1 MNILLKRIVEQQG
14 SEQLYDLG
22 RDFANFKRTM
32 DGTSEQVKQKFE
44 QAIGTKLNGKRVRA
58 RASRGYKQ
66 YVKDYEFDVSKV
78 SLDDYYDN
86 YVVVA
91 YDNSTP
97 KPKEYFLK
105 PGFKIQVI
113 GVATGQPSPQKGNKP
128 GDKQPQ
134 SAPAPVQ
141 PKEDPNAAQ
150 HQQMAQAPAGGTPGE
165 LAVKENDGTD
175 HYDAYSIDSIIQ
187 DIKPWMP
194 DLLLKPET
202 ALRDFVKG
210 LGWMKNLG
218 HGKSVAMY
226 DLKIPVNA
234 LKIRLDKNILT
245 AILAKMSRAGSIS
258 TRFDIANM
266 TPNENNDEWQVR
278 LKKTMTDTSA

>member
-1 MNILLKRIVEQQG
+1 MISLRRIVEQQG
-14 SEQLYDLG
+14 SEQFYDLG
-22 RDFANFKRTM
+22 RDFANFKRAM
-32 DGTSEQVKQKFE
+32 DGTSEQIKQKFE
-44 QAIGTKLNGKRVRA
+44 QAIGAKLNGKRVRA

-86 YVVVA
+86 YVAVA

-105 PGFKIQVI
+105 PGFKIQVL
-113 GVATGQPSPQKGNKP
+113 GAATGQPSPQKGDKP
-128 GDKQPQ
+128 GDEQPQ
-134 SAPAPVQ
+134 SAPTPVQ

-150 HQQMAQAPAGGTPGE
+150 HQQMAQAPAGRTPSE
-165 LAVKENDGTD
+165 MPVKESGGTD
-175 HYDAYSIDSIIQ
+175 HYDAYSIDNIIQ

-194 DLLLKPET
+194 SLLIKPET

-234 LKIRLDKNILT
+234 LKTHLDKNMLT
-245 AILAKMSRAGSIS
+245 AILAKMSREGSIS

-266 TPNENNDEWQVR
+266 TPNDTNDEWQVR
-278 LKKTMTDTSA
+278 IKKTMTDTSV